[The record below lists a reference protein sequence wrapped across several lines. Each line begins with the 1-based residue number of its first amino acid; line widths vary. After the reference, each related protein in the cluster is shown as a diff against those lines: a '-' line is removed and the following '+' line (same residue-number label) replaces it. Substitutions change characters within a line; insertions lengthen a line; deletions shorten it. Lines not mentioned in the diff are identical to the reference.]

1 DVNVTFPE
9 EYHSK
14 DLAGKPAKFEC
25 KIHSIK
31 ERQLPDLDDEF
42 AKKVSK
48 FQTVEELRADI
59 RKNLENA
66 AQQKAD
72 NDYKVAVIEKA
83 AENITVDIPEVM
95 IENRVTMMIQEMA
108 MRLEQQGMRLEQ
120 YLQYAGTDLN
130 QIREQYK
137 KTAAENVRTDL
148 MLEAVAKAEDIKVE
162 GKDLD
167 DEVATMAL
175 TYGATPAQVRKV
187 VKEQGRIGD
196 LITTVL
202 RKKTSQFIL
211 DNAAK

>member
-1 DVNVTFPE
+1 
-9 EYHSK
+9 
-14 DLAGKPAKFEC
+14 
-25 KIHSIK
+25 
-31 ERQLPDLDDEF
+31 
-42 AKKVSK
+42 
-48 FQTVEELRADI
+48 
-59 RKNLENA
+59 
-66 AQQKAD
+66 
-72 NDYKVAVIEKA
+72 
-83 AENITVDIPEVM
+83 
-95 IENRVTMMIQEMA
+95 
-108 MRLEQQGMRLEQ
+108 MRLEQ

-137 KTAAENVRTDL
+137 KTAAENVKTDL